1 MVFVVIIDGR
11 TGMNQRARSLR
22 HNVSRRWILAGIVLC
37 MALALPA
44 WPATASKTILVM
56 GDSLSAGY
64 GIDVNQGW
72 VALLGKRLAEQGYG
86 YQVVN
91 ASVSGE
97 TSSGG
102 KARLPAV
109 LKQQHPDIVILELG
123 ANDGLRGLPITQMR
137 NNLTAMMQMA
147 KQQGADVVLVG
158 MQMPPNY
165 GPAYTKAFAGAYTDL
180 AARQHAKLVPF
191 LLDGV
196 AADQSLMQGDNLH
209 PNERGQP
216 RVLDNVWAILRTVVK
231 K

>member
-1 MVFVVIIDGR
+1 
-11 TGMNQRARSLR
+11 
-22 HNVSRRWILAGIVLC
+22 
-37 MALALPA
+37 
-44 WPATASKTILVM
+44 M

-72 VALLGKRLAEQGYG
+72 VALLGKRLIAQGYG
-86 YQVVN
+86 YQVIN

-102 KARLPAV
+102 KARFPAV
-109 LKQQHPDIVILELG
+109 LKQHQPDIVILELG
-123 ANDGLRGLPITQMR
+123 ANDGLRGLPIAQMR
-137 NNLTAMMQMA
+137 SNLADMMRRA

-165 GPAYTKAFAGAYTDL
+165 GPAYTKAFAGAYTEL
-180 AARQHAKLVPF
+180 ATQQHARLVPF
-191 LLDGV
+191 LLNGV
-196 AADQSLMQGDNLH
+196 ALDQTLMQGDNLH

-216 RVLDNVWAILRTVVK
+216 RLLDNVWAILRSVLK